1 MAYSYDPQ
9 IASALAGGSKNA
21 PPKRGDWKGLRHNF
35 NGLLERCLKAHAGP
49 GRGNVTTTRHEI
61 VAADGASLEVRW
73 YKNAELNPGS
83 AVVYLHGGGM
93 ICGNLDIYDPLIS
106 SYVATTGVPMLAVEY
121 RLAPEHPHPVPV
133 EDSYAGL
140 RWLIDNADKLGVN
153 PARIAVMGDSAGGGL
168 TAGVAL
174 LARDRGLALAR
185 QIMIYPMLDDRNTI
199 TDETLAPFAIWTY
212 DYNFTGWNALLD
224 KDLGTDNVSPSA
236 APSRAKNLT
245 GVAPAYIEVGELDI
259 LRNEDIEYARRIAC
273 AGISMELH
281 VHAGAPHAFDLIA
294 PHSDLVKRCMADRA
308 RVLKAL

>member
-1 MAYSYDPQ
+1 
-9 IASALAGGSKNA
+9 
-21 PPKRGDWKGLRHNF
+21 
-35 NGLLERCLKAHAGP
+35 
-49 GRGNVTTTRHEI
+49 
-61 VAADGASLEVRW
+61 
-73 YKNAELNPGS
+73 
-83 AVVYLHGGGM
+83 
-93 ICGNLDIYDPLIS
+93 
-106 SYVATTGVPMLAVEY
+106 MLAVEY

-133 EDSYAGL
+133 EDSYSGL
-140 RWLIDNADKLGVN
+140 RWLIDNAETLGVN
-153 PARIAVMGDSAGGGL
+153 TARIAVMGDSAGGGL
-168 TAGVAL
+168 TGGLAL

-259 LRNEDIEYARRIAC
+259 FRNEDIEYARRIAC

-281 VHAGAPHAFDLIA
+281 VHPNAPHAFDLIA
-294 PHSDLVKRCMADRA
+294 PHSDLVQRCMADRA

>member
-9 IASALAGGSKNA
+9 IASALAGRSKNA
-21 PPKRGDWKGLRHNF
+21 PPKRGNWKTLRHNF
-35 NGLLERCLKAHAGP
+35 NGLLERCLKAHAGL
-49 GRGNVTTTRHEI
+49 GRSNVTTTRHEI

-140 RWLIDNADKLGVN
+140 RWLIDSADKLGVN

-199 TDETLAPFAIWTY
+199 TDETLAPFAIWMY
-212 DYNFTGWNALLD
+212 DYNFTGWSALLD
-224 KDLGTDNVSPSA
+224 EDLGTDNVSPSA
-236 APSRAKNLT
+236 APSRAKSL
-245 GVAPAYIEVGELDI
+245 
-259 LRNEDIEYARRIAC
+259 
-273 AGISMELH
+273 ME
-281 VHAGAPHAFDLIA
+281 
-294 PHSDLVKRCMADRA
+294 
-308 RVLKAL
+308 